1 MRNFFSID
9 GKFFSVMDKI
19 ANLFWLNILFI
30 ICCIPVFTIGAST
43 TALFYVT
50 MKMVKDEDSYITK
63 SFFHSFRQNFKQ
75 ATGIWLLV
83 LAAGVIFFVDMQ
95 IMKDSSQILFKVIT
109 VIIIA
114 MAILFL
120 MIMIYIFPLL
130 AKFDNSVK
138 NTIKNS
144 LLISITNIPWTLLLI
159 VCIIVPFVLAYFIPY
174 LIPILLLMGA
184 AGIAFGTSYIYVRV
198 FSKLIPEEEENADR

>member
-1 MRNFFSID
+1 
-9 GKFFSVMDKI
+9 
-19 ANLFWLNILFI
+19 
-30 ICCIPVFTIGAST
+30 
-43 TALFYVT
+43 
-50 MKMVKDEDSYITK
+50 
-63 SFFHSFRQNFKQ
+63 
-75 ATGIWLLV
+75 
-83 LAAGVIFFVDMQ
+83 
-95 IMKDSSQILFKVIT
+95 
-109 VIIIA
+109 
-114 MAILFL
+114 